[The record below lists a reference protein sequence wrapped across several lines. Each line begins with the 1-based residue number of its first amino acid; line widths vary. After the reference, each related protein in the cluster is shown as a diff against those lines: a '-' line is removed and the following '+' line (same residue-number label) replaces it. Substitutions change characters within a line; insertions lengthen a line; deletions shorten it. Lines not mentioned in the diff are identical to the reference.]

1 MLLITLDSKLIYFPA
16 LRYRMEKPKLTVSIY
31 HSGKIIISGGKKM
44 EDFQECIEKIE
55 PFVKNCKTQ
64 II

>member
-1 MLLITLDSKLIYFPA
+1 
-16 LRYRMEKPKLTVSIY
+16 MEKPELTVSIY